1 MIWIIH
7 GLFLLVNI
15 IMLMG
20 FSHAYKGYQSSKK
33 DKTLLRY
40 DSNPEEP
47 WKNQMWDFA
56 VGFVSMNVFWAII
69 YMIGRYR

>member
-1 MIWIIH
+1 MH
-7 GLFLLVNI
+7 T
-15 IMLMG
+15 
-20 FSHAYKGYQSSKK
+20 KGINFQKK
-33 DKTLLRY
+33 DKNLLRY